1 MVITRNGLIGR
12 HVRIRVGLGSC
23 FAVELVPIL
32 LLPTVD
38 LTAQDW
44 DDLYRA
50 PSVSLWTVQVTWRVI
65 QSSLVSSSSGMLLIS
80 LIVFCALSLQHR
92 PLHDELYRWS
102 RLSSFPSYISCNSF
116 RTFNFR
122 TLSIAFRVNSDKHF
136 GHCAEIYGN

>member
-1 MVITRNGLIGR
+1 MVTTHNGLIGR

-50 PSVSLWTVQVTWRVI
+50 PSVSLLTVQVTWRVI
-65 QSSLVSSSSGMLLIS
+65 QFSLVLCSSRMLFIS
-80 LIVFCALSLQHR
+80 FMVFYALSLQHH
-92 PLHDELYRWS
+92 PLHDKLYRWS

-122 TLSIAFRVNSDKHF
+122 TLYRISGKFGQTFRTL
-136 GHCAEIYGN
+136 C

>member
-1 MVITRNGLIGR
+1 MVTTHNGLIGQ

-65 QSSLVSSSSGMLLIS
+65 QFSVTSFMLFTHALYIFYRVLCLVVAASPTPRRTLPLVSFKFVPQLHLLQQ
-80 LIVFCALSLQHR
+80 F
-92 PLHDELYRWS
+92 
-102 RLSSFPSYISCNSF
+102 FPQVL
-116 RTFNFR
+116 TA
-122 TLSIAFRVNSDKHF
+122 TLMGK
-136 GHCAEIYGN
+136 

>member
-1 MVITRNGLIGR
+1 MVTTHNGLIGR

-65 QSSLVSSSSGMLLIS
+65 QFSLVSCSSGTLFIS
-80 LIVFCALSLQHR
+80 LIVFYALS
-92 PLHDELYRWS
+92 
-102 RLSSFPSYISCNSF
+102 
-116 RTFNFR
+116 TTNF
-122 TLSIAFRVNSDKHF
+122 TAGLV
-136 GHCAEIYGN
+136 